1 MDQRTTKRLG
11 IIIGTIFIV
20 VLIPFLISLLFG
32 DKFKAPKRDINITMW
47 NLFDD
52 GDLYKG
58 VIEEFE
64 ARDPR
69 VSISYTKKKDIN
81 ELETDLVNELAE
93 GKGPDIVAISPSWV
107 KKHGAKFSFEPK
119 GFEFSD
125 PKVFKDTFAP
135 FTADDLIVTDDK
147 GSLAVIAIPT
157 SVETLGVIYNKSYFL
172 QNLSSAKPS
181 DTWDTF
187 VEDVMKGTKRNSKN
201 TLIRKTP
208 IALGRV
214 DNIRRGTDII
224 NLLMLQNGVN
234 FYDPTG
240 RIVTI
245 DSPALS
251 SGQKTYPGINS
262 LDYYSSFGKSGEET
276 YVWSLDQTKQYEKDD
291 ELGAFVRGEIGMIFG
306 YPYLLKDIERLITQY
321 TDDGVATISLEDV
334 GVAEVPQLTKD
345 TKLKSTLALY
355 YPLAVPNLS
364 KNKDKAWA
372 FIEFMASEEVQR
384 YLFKQNKKI
393 SSRINL
399 ISEQSKDET
408 VGAFASSVG
417 YAKSL
422 FIPDETALKTVYN
435 EVLTAM
441 QSNKMDSTDGITKV
455 KDVWQCSLKKIVP
468 TALDSDSGC

>member
-11 IIIGTIFIV
+11 IISAIIIAV
-20 VLIPFLISLLFG
+20 LLIPFVFSLIVG
-32 DKFKAPKRDINITMW
+32 DKFKAPKRDITITMW

-52 GDLYKG
+52 EDLYKG

-64 ARDPR
+64 AKDPR
-69 VSISYTKKKDIN
+69 VSISYTKKKDIQ
-81 ELETDLVNELAE
+81 ELETDLINELAE

-107 KKHGAKFSFEPK
+107 KKHGAKFSFLPK
-119 GFEFSD
+119 GFEFAD
-125 PKVFKDTFAP
+125 PKSFKDTFAP
-135 FTADDLIVTDDK
+135 FTANDLIVPDEK
-147 GSLAVIAIPT
+147 GTLGVIAIPT
-157 SVETLGVIYNKSYFL
+157 SVETLGVIYNKNYFL

-181 DTWDTF
+181 NTWDTF
-187 VEDVMKGTKRNSKN
+187 IEDIMKGTKRNTMN
-201 TLIRKTP
+201 TIIRKTP

-214 DNIRRGTDII
+214 DNIRRGVDII

-251 SGQKTYPGINS
+251 SGQKTYPGINTLDFYS
-262 LDYYSSFGKSGEET
+262 LFGKSGDEM
-276 YVWSLDQTKQYEKDD
+276 YVWSRDQTKQYEKDD
-291 ELGAFVRGEIGMIFG
+291 ELGAFVRGETGMLFG
-306 YPYLLKDIERLITQY
+306 YPYLLKDIERLIIQY
-321 TDDGVATISLEDV
+321 TDDGLPTISLDDI
-334 GVAEVPQLTKD
+334 GVTEVPQLAKD
-345 TKLKSTLALY
+345 GDSKATLAFY

-372 FIEFMASEEVQR
+372 FVEFMASEDVQR
-384 YLFKQNKKI
+384 YLFKQSKKI

-399 ISEQSKDET
+399 ISEQSKDEI
-408 VGAFASSVG
+408 VGAFASGVG

-435 EVLTAM
+435 EVLTSM
-441 QSNKMDSTDGITKV
+441 QANKMDSTDGITKV
-455 KDVWQCSLKKIVP
+455 KDVWQCGLKKIVP